1 MQQATCSADYG
12 SEETGVQP
20 ALVVV
25 VSTDI
30 VATQTPE
37 EQELARK
44 QAELAT
50 LEAELAQG
58 ELDFA
63 TLRAELHA
71 FEARYLR
78 IVGAR
83 YAQLDEIKA
92 QIAEAL
98 ADAAP
103 REQKSRTEA
112 RRARAQA
119 HESAD
124 AAGQAGD
131 EGEWPHKFQPS
142 ENLRKLYREV
152 ARRIHPD
159 LGSDDQDRDRR
170 TQLMAEANRAYE
182 EGDEARLQAILQEWE
197 SSPEAVKGEGT
208 GAELV
213 RVIRKIA
220 QVRRRLRDIETEI
233 AGLKESDFYK
243 LKVKVDQAEAEGCD
257 LLVEMVARLDGQIAE
272 ARQELAAT
280 IRGPTE
286 AWTTRR

>member
-1 MQQATCSADYG
+1 MI
-12 SEETGVQP
+12 
-20 ALVVV
+20 

-30 VATQTPE
+30 VLTQTPE

-44 QAELAT
+44 QAELAS
-50 LEAELAQG
+50 LQAELAQG
-58 ELDFA
+58 ELDAA
-63 TLRAELHA
+63 TLRAEVHA

-83 YAQLDEIKA
+83 YAELDEIKA

-103 REQKSRTEA
+103 LEQESRTEA

-119 HESAD
+119 RESAD
-124 AAGQAGD
+124 AAADGAD
-131 EGEWPHKFQPS
+131 EGRLPPKFQPS
-142 ENLRKLYREV
+142 ESLRRLYREV

-159 LGSDDQDRDRR
+159 LASDDRDRARR

-182 EGDEARLQAILQEWE
+182 EGDEARLQAILREWE
-197 SSPEAVKGEGT
+197 SSPEAVKGEGA

-220 QVRRRLRDIETEI
+220 QVRRRLRDIQTEI
-233 AGLKESDFYK
+233 ARLKESDICK
-243 LKVKVDQAEAEGCD
+243 LKVKVDEAEAQGRD
-257 LLVEMVARLDGQIAE
+257 LLAEMVARLDWQIAD
-272 ARQELAAT
+272 ARQELAART
-280 IRGPTE
+280 QTRTVS
-286 AWTTRR
+286 WSTRR